1 MKRITNKFTQVTSRF
16 SAILV
21 MLAVG
26 CVATFAQTEEPEWK
40 DKLYIDNFVIENNQ
54 TIKSV
59 EVQLS
64 NPDPI
69 SGMQFVIDL
78 PQGLNIHSV
87 SKVSNRIT
95 RESHNVI
102 LQDKTYN
109 NSESEILGTPWNDGL
124 SSGERRYLVGITPK
138 ASSTVSEINGNEGA
152 ILTIEFWASSTFKG
166 DDILIH
172 HIVASDG
179 TKSPAQEMRLEDT
192 TCFVQLPAG
201 AVGFDSEESMI
212 AKGYASPIPVQL
224 DTDNSLIGL
233 SMLVTLPEGIELVEG
248 EEVLSG
254 EIMTDNMEVDAVE
267 VAPNQYRITISSEI
281 GDVFKNVEGA
291 AFYLNTYAPKSTIG
305 EIAIS
310 DVTVTSNYNREFI
323 IEDITNTEVI
333 AYVGDPSGDDVWNVL
348 DLNVIANAI
357 LEGADD
363 VIYDLNEDGYVNV
376 LDYNMVVNTLLAE

>member
-21 MLAVG
+21 MLAVS
-26 CVATFAQTEEPEWK
+26 CAATFAQTDEPEWQ
-40 DKLYIDNFVIENNQ
+40 DKVYIDNFVIAQKQ
-54 TIKSV
+54 TKTVEIK
-59 EVQLS
+59 LT
-64 NPDPI
+64 NADPVSALQFYI
-69 SGMQFVIDL
+69 DTPSGLTIETSSL
-78 PQGLNIHSV
+78 
-87 SKVSNRIT
+87 SKVTDRIT
-95 RESHNVI
+95 RESHNVLI
-102 LQDKTYN
+102 VDKTWEAQIN
-109 NSESEILGTPWNDGL
+109 GEISSNES
-124 SSGERRYLVGITPK
+124 RYLVGVTPK
-138 ASSTVSEINGNEGA
+138 STATATEIIGNSGS
-152 ILTIEFWASSTFKG
+152 ILSLSFKADHTFKG

-172 HIVASDG
+172 KVIASDG

-192 TCFVQLPAG
+192 TCFAQLPAG
-201 AVGFDSEESMI
+201 AVGFDSEEYMI
-212 AKGYASPIPVQL
+212 AKGYAAPIPVQL
-224 DTDNSLIGL
+224 DTNNSLIGL
-233 SMLVTLPEGIELVEG
+233 SLLVTLPEGIELVEG
-248 EEVLSG
+248 EEVLPG
-254 EIMTDNMEVDAVE
+254 EIMTGNMEVDAVE
-267 VAPNQYRITISSEI
+267 GAPNQYRITISSEI
-281 GDVFKNVEGA
+281 EDVFKNVEGA

-323 IEDITNTEVI
+323 IEDITTTEVI

>member
-26 CVATFAQTEEPEWK
+26 CAATFAQTEEPEWQ
-40 DKLYIDNFVIENNQ
+40 DKVYIDNFVIAQKQ
-54 TIKSV
+54 TKTVEIK
-59 EVQLS
+59 LT
-64 NPDPI
+64 NADPVSALQFYI
-69 SGMQFVIDL
+69 DTPSGLTIETSSL
-78 PQGLNIHSV
+78 
-87 SKVSNRIT
+87 SKVTDRIT
-95 RESHNVI
+95 RESHNVLI
-102 LQDKTYN
+102 VDKTNEARN
-109 NSESEILGTPWNDGL
+109 NGEISL
-124 SSGERRYLVGITPK
+124 GERRYLIGVTPK
-138 ASSTVSEINGNEGA
+138 STATATEIIGNSGS
-152 ILTIEFWASSTFKG
+152 ILSLSFKAAPTFKG

-172 HIVASDG
+172 KVIASDG

-192 TCFVQLPAG
+192 TCFAQLPAG
-201 AVGFDSEESMI
+201 AVGFDYEEYLI

-224 DTDNSLIGL
+224 DTNNSLIGL
-233 SMLVTLPEGIELVEG
+233 SMLVTLPEGIELEEG
-248 EEVLSG
+248 EEVLPG
-254 EIMTDNMEVDAVE
+254 EIMTDNMEVEAVK

-281 GDVFKNVEGA
+281 EDVFKSVEGA
-291 AFYLNTYAPKSTIG
+291 AFYLNTYAPKSVSG
-305 EIAIS
+305 EIVLS
-310 DVTVTSNYNREFI
+310 DVTVTNTYNKELI
-323 IEDITNTEVI
+323 IEDIVNTKVI